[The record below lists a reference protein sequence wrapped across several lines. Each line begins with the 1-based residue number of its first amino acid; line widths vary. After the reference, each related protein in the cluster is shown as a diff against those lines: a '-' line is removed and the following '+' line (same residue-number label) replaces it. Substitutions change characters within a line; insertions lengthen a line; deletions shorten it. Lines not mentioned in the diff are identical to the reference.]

1 MTTPTTAPL
10 QHDVDSGRARID
22 QIDAAI
28 AELVHER
35 TAVSRRIQ
43 ATRLAA
49 GGPRVV
55 SAREVEVVGRWRN
68 ELGGPGRA
76 IAMALLEL
84 GRGRAV

>member
-1 MTTPTTAPL
+1 MNAPVL
-10 QHDVDSGRARID
+10 NDVDSDRARID
-22 QIDAAI
+22 EIDAAI
-28 AELVHER
+28 TQLVRER

-55 SAREVEVVGRWRN
+55 SAREVEVVGRWRS

-84 GRGRAV
+84 GRGRPT

>member
-1 MTTPTTAPL
+1 MNAPVL
-10 QHDVDSGRARID
+10 NDVDSDRARID
-22 QIDAAI
+22 EIDAAI
-28 AELVHER
+28 TQLVRER

-55 SAREVEVVGRWRN
+55 SAREVEVVGRWRS

-84 GRGRAV
+84 GRGRPA

>member
-1 MTTPTTAPL
+1 MTPPPSTPL
-10 QHDVDSGRARID
+10 RSDVDADRARID
-22 QIDAAI
+22 QIDAELAR
-28 AELVHER
+28 LVHER

-55 SAREVEVVGRWRN
+55 TAREVEVVGRWRT
-68 ELGGPGRA
+68 ELGSPGRA

-84 GRGRAV
+84 GRGRAG